1 MRPIRRLILLIVWL
15 ALVVAAVLL
24 FVESVFAED
33 PAPGRPEC
41 RELMT
46 AMLNTTLRR
55 SGGSGSE
62 CFQTYL
68 ASPGHLKLD
77 VAVPDPAAAEP
88 RLDFFGRL
96 CESEGTGDGYR
107 TIETSASTLWIEIRE
122 PGDFVFC
129 VAAQDP
135 GLLLGEYKVRVAFL
149 EGMAQKG
156 GDPAEAEPDPDPL
169 VYPGSR
175 AFDELCRLGEVDDHG
190 DTRRCSTP
198 IEIGHVSSFSGEL
211 SNDWGDDEDYF
222 TFFIGGELRPTLEIR
237 ITAEESG
244 VVGELT
250 DRRGYR
256 LAGGVVDGTEVR
268 MVKTLAGPAQY
279 FVRVQ
284 GGPDRAVGRYR
295 LSIQALSVL
304 SPGPG

>member
-1 MRPIRRLILLIVWL
+1 MRPLRRMLLLIVWL
-15 ALVVAAVLL
+15 ALVVAALLL
-24 FVESVFAED
+24 FVDSIFAED
-33 PAPGRPEC
+33 PTPGRPDC

-55 SGGSGSE
+55 SGGSESE

-88 RLDFFGRL
+88 RLDFYGRL

-107 TIETSASTLWIEIRE
+107 TIETSASTLWIEFRE
-122 PGDFVFC
+122 PGDFAFC
-129 VAAQDP
+129 VAVQDP
-135 GLLLGEYKVRVAFL
+135 ELLLTEYKVRVSFL

-169 VYPGSR
+169 VYRGSS
-175 AFDELCRLGEVDDHG
+175 ALDELCRLGEVDDHG
-190 DTRRCSTP
+190 DTRGCSTP
-198 IEIGHVSSFSGEL
+198 VEIGQTFSLSGEL

-222 TFFIGGELRPTLEIR
+222 TFFIDGELRPTLEIR

-256 LAGGVVDGTEVR
+256 LAGGGAGEGAEVR
-268 MVKTLAGPAQY
+268 MVKTLAGPAPY
-279 FVRVQ
+279 FVRVH
-284 GGPDRAVGRYR
+284 GGADRVAGRYR
-295 LSIQALSVL
+295 LAIRVL
-304 SPGPG
+304 SAFSPG